1 MCQILCGY
9 GTDCDLLLPPVNTE
23 PIILSQFR
31 SDYMLYQSCGNS
43 TVVSEDETEM
53 RDVSGK
59 QQEFP
64 VFAFSRLLQT
74 LTHSLKLRQDALTQ
88 CEVFGLV
95 VVVSRCSLDLC
106 CSGVISDIGELVS
119 VLVDCFTED
128 DWLLRTRELCCVL
141 SQTSKNYRNLLHI
154 ASILIRKGRSRA
166 LQQLLSYKLLCE
178 LHMEAASLH
187 KYGDFVPFNDTNE
200 KIKIKWLHPLVSTW
214 SPKSIT
220 DYHLLYTWIKLLDL
234 CVGSE
239 EPAKQERG
247 DVEMLKQLLS
257 KLQLAIRDDHGRYM
271 DRVKTKDLIV
281 LMVGKFSVLTQHKGA
296 YQPGV
301 DDLFATSRE
310 YKLELKIP

>member
-1 MCQILCGY
+1 
-9 GTDCDLLLPPVNTE
+9 
-23 PIILSQFR
+23 
-31 SDYMLYQSCGNS
+31 
-43 TVVSEDETEM
+43 
-53 RDVSGK
+53 
-59 QQEFP
+59 
-64 VFAFSRLLQT
+64 
-74 LTHSLKLRQDALTQ
+74 
-88 CEVFGLV
+88 
-95 VVVSRCSLDLC
+95 
-106 CSGVISDIGELVS
+106 
-119 VLVDCFTED
+119 
-128 DWLLRTRELCCVL
+128 
-141 SQTSKNYRNLLHI
+141 
-154 ASILIRKGRSRA
+154 
-166 LQQLLSYKLLCE
+166 
-178 LHMEAASLH
+178 MEAASLH